1 MAPSPKKEIYWLQIQ
16 MICIFT
22 FKKSLG
28 YLLRFSRLV
37 VSDSLPTRLLCH
49 GISQV
54 RLLECVA
61 ISYSRGSSWTR
72 DGIHVS
78 CISRWILYHWATR
91 ECQWLMLGY
100 VRLFFCFVS
109 WGDLSSLT
117 REWTPGYSSERPS
130 PTHWPREFPGQVYF
144 ARIRENF
151 QVGHFLSELGS
162 KA

>member
-1 MAPSPKKEIYWLQIQ
+1 MIY
-16 MICIFT
+16 IFT
-22 FKKSLG
+22 FKNSLG
-28 YLLRFSRLV
+28 YSLWFSHLV
-37 VSDSLPTRLLCH
+37 VSDSLWPHGLSPTRLLCH
-49 GISQV
+49 GISQA
-54 RLLECVA
+54 RILECVA
-61 ISYSRGSSWTR
+61 VSYSRGSSWIR
-72 DGIHVS
+72 DGTHVS

-91 ECQWLMLGY
+91 ECQWLMLGH
-100 VRLFFCFVS
+100 VRLFFCCVS

-130 PTHWPREFPGQVYF
+130 PTHWPREFPGHIYF